1 MMLPLNENQQAAL
14 NKQIREQN
22 ELGIALMLL
31 KQAMVTGKDC
41 NVPAET
47 LAKLG
52 VV

>member
-1 MMLPLNENQQAAL
+1 MLPLNENQQASL
-14 NKQIREQN
+14 NKRISEQA

-41 NVPAET
+41 NAPAET

>member
-1 MMLPLNENQQAAL
+1 MLPLNENQQAAL
-14 NKQIREQN
+14 DKRVREQS

-41 NVPAET
+41 NVPTET
-47 LAKLG
+47 LSKLG